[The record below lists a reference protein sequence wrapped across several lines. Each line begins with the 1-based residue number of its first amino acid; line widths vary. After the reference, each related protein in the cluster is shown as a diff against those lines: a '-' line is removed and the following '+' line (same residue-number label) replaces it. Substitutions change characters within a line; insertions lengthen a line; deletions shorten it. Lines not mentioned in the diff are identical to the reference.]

1 MSSTSKGPWT
11 SDISAGRDAGSHC
24 QNQNRTRSQ
33 QSLSQTQGRKGRL
46 PLEDKSQAGTNKN
59 KHVLIEPRA
68 VYSAIH
74 EETTKL
80 KAREIIDLGSVDKV
94 TELPD
99 SDDWKIVGRRQRRNS
114 RGGRALEG
122 SAASGAVIGTLN
134 GLNSHR
140 RKNNKFAIYGIAVE
154 TAAIK
159 AVPRKSSLFVSRIM
173 PGTTSGDM
181 EAFLRDDFP
190 EVACIELPSKHPDSY
205 ASFKVT
211 LNSDN
216 FSKAHTPDRWP
227 SGVYVDRFFQK
238 KTTIA

>member
-1 MSSTSKGPWT
+1 MRLRIICNVVINLHYKF
-11 SDISAGRDAGSHC
+11 C
-24 QNQNRTRSQ
+24 Y
-33 QSLSQTQGRKGRL
+33 LSIIYYFESICFL
-46 PLEDKSQAGTNKN
+46 N
-59 KHVLIEPRA
+59 
-68 VYSAIH
+68 
-74 EETTKL
+74 TT
-80 KAREIIDLGSVDKV
+80 I
-94 TELPD
+94 
-99 SDDWKIVGRRQRRNS
+99 RRQRRNS